1 MTAVAYL
8 RTSTLKEEDSISEQV
23 QLAKIQEFCASKGIT
38 LIGSFYDNNV
48 SGATLIR
55 PELEKLKAFI
65 KTTPVDY
72 VVVYKLDRLARSM
85 EASMFIRKDL
95 RVLGAKTM
103 YATQDM
109 LNGDSPFVDFIE
121 NIITAFASFE
131 RQMIVERT
139 LDGKAQKLSKQT
151 TAQPKDFVD
160 ATVGGT
166 RPYGLGKG
174 NPEVIKAIYAMYA
187 KGYTQVEIAEH
198 LNAQGIKAPKGG
210 KWSQPTVRYILNNKK
225 YRGVYTTHI
234 KGETYTSRIN
244 ALIG

>member
-1 MTAVAYL
+1 MKAVAYL
-8 RTSTLKEEDSISEQV
+8 RTSTLKDEDSISQQV
-23 QLAKIQEFCASKGIT
+23 QLAKITSFCESKGIT
-38 LIGSFYDNNV
+38 LINSFYDNNV

-72 VVVYKLDRLARSM
+72 VIVYKLDRLARSM

-151 TAQPKDFVD
+151 TAQPKDFSE

-166 RPYGLGKG
+166 RPYGFGKG
-174 NPEVIKAIYAMYA
+174 NPEVIKAIYAMKA
-187 KGYTQVEIAEH
+187 KGYTQVEIADT

-210 KWSQPTVRYILNNKK
+210 KWSQPTIRYILKNKK
-225 YRGVYTTHI
+225 YVGIYSTKL
-234 KGETYTSRIN
+234 KGETYTSAIVP
-244 ALIG
+244 IV